1 MIKKTITLAILTLL
15 LSGSVIGD
23 NIGFIDMQRILTT
36 YKGAIEIQ
44 TEIKKQRE
52 DYQSF
57 FEEQQKKLEDAKK
70 DNKSE
75 EEVKKIVEEIQ
86 KEMRPKQEML
96 IQYEGMKQQGL
107 LKEIISNVQDVRKEY
122 GIDIVLDKQVVY
134 DGGFDLTYFL
144 LEKLNK

>member
-1 MIKKTITLAILTLL
+1 
-15 LSGSVIGD
+15 
-23 NIGFIDMQRILTT
+23 
-36 YKGAIEIQ
+36 
-44 TEIKKQRE
+44 
-52 DYQSF
+52 
-57 FEEQQKKLEDAKK
+57 
-70 DNKSE
+70 
-75 EEVKKIVEEIQ
+75 
-86 KEMRPKQEML
+86 MRPKQEML